1 MMIFLL
7 YLVCTVERGILRFS
21 CNMKDRLDFYSPYQS
36 LSTLYRLVISCG
48 HSQKGSGKLK
58 KVYTCRTYSTLF
70 DQLLQRSTTPDAPY
84 LIRGILL
91 KLRDQLLN
99 VSSVYRHVMVIDH
112 HFRKPQ
118 LAVQR
123 SWRQEDP

>member
-1 MMIFLL
+1 LYSEKGCSTLL
-7 YLVCTVERGILRFS
+7 VQHEGS
-21 CNMKDRLDFYSPYQS
+21 ASQS

-48 HSQKGSGKLK
+48 HSQKGSGGKLK
-58 KVYTCRTYSTLF
+58 QVYTCRTYSTLF
-70 DQLLQRSTTPDAPY
+70 EQLLQRSTTPDAPY
-84 LIRGILL
+84 LIQGILL
-91 KLRDQLLN
+91 KLRDQLLD

-118 LAVQR
+118 LVVQR